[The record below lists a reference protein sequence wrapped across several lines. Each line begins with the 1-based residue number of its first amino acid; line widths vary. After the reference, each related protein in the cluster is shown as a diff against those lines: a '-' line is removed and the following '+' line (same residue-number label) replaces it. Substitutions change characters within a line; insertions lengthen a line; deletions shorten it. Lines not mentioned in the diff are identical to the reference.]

1 MIKRIISS
9 SGRYVDSNLVLA
21 TLNNKYMVKVLDTF

>member
-1 MIKRIISS
+1 MIERILSIT
-9 SGRYVDSNLVLA
+9 GQYVDSNLVLA